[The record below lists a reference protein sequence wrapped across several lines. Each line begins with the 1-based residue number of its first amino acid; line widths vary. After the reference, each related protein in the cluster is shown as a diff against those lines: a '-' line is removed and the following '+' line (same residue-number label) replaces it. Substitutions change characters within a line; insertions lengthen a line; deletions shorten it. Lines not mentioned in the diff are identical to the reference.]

1 MIRPRKERNVSAPD
15 LERVKEQLKT
25 RREQLLETTRR
36 AAAEYQS
43 LRSAERDP
51 EHEEGAQS
59 DYEQFNLARLG
70 EEQRREIQ
78 QITAALQRLDDGDYG
93 VCGDCGDDIDPRRL
107 QALPYA
113 VLCAECAGHAAARQP
128 PTL

>member
-1 MIRPRKERNVSAPD
+1 MIRLGKERNVSALD
-15 LERVKEQLKT
+15 LDTVKEELRK
-25 RREQLLETTRR
+25 RRERLLETTRR

-59 DYEQFNLARLG
+59 EYEQFNLARLG

-78 QITAALQRLDDGDYG
+78 QITAAITRIDAGEYG

-107 QALPYA
+107 KALPYA
-113 VLCAECAGHAAARQP
+113 VLCADCAGRNATRQP